1 MDAAAR
7 TGRPRRVLG
16 GPATGHNR
24 NMRVWS
30 SAALGLL
37 AASMLG
43 LAADITTIEQIV
55 AKVNGDIVTRSELE
69 RLRRQSEAELRQRGA
84 TAQQIAAALKE
95 REQDTLRDRIDQLL
109 LIQRGRDLNISVDAE
124 VSKYLANIQLENKIA
139 DPEKFQAWI
148 REQTGMSFEDF
159 RQEIRNSY
167 LSQRVIGQEVAS
179 KVNIPRSEVEAY
191 YNEHKAEY
199 VRKERIFLRE
209 ILIATEGKE
218 AAAMEKKAKDVAAR
232 AKKGERFAE
241 LVRDNSDAATA
252 KSGGFLEPFEK
263 ELLSAEIIAATWD
276 KPKGHVTDPLKVAAG
291 WLILRVEDHHKEG
304 QAALDEVEGEIR
316 ERIYGPRMQ
325 PKVREFLTQLR
336 LEAFLEIRNGF
347 VDTGAA
353 PGKDTTWTDPA
364 MLKPQTVTKEEV
376 LNQSRR
382 RRLLMIF
389 PIPGTNVFD
398 NRKSSS
404 K

>member
-1 MDAAAR
+1 
-7 TGRPRRVLG
+7 
-16 GPATGHNR
+16 
-24 NMRVWS
+24 MRVWI
-30 SAALGLL
+30 L
-37 AASMLG
+37 AACCV
-43 LAADITTIEQIV
+43 LAAAAPVLGADVTTIEQII

-69 RLRRQSEAELRQRGA
+69 RLRKQTEAELRQRGA
-84 TAQQIAAALKE
+84 NAQQIAEAMKD
-95 REQDTLRDRIDQLL
+95 REKDTLRDRIDQLL
-109 LIQRGRDLNISVDAE
+109 LIQRGRDLSINVDTE
-124 VSKYLANIQLENKIA
+124 VSKYLANIQSENKIA

-148 REQTGMSFEDF
+148 KEQTGMSFEDF
-159 RQEIRNSY
+159 RAEIKNSY

-179 KVNIPRSEVEAY
+179 KVNIPRSEIEEY
-191 YNEHKAEY
+191 FEKHKAEF
-199 VRKERIFLRE
+199 VRKERLFLRE
-209 ILIATEGKE
+209 ILIASEGKD

-263 ELLSAEIIAATWD
+263 ELLSPEIIAATWD
-276 KPKGHVTDPLKVAAG
+276 KPKGHVTDPLPVAAG

-304 QAALDEVEGEIR
+304 QAALEEVESEIR

-336 LEAFLEIRNGF
+336 LDSFLEIREGF
-347 VDTGAA
+347 LDTGAA
-353 PGKDTTWTDPA
+353 PGKDTSWTDPA
-364 MLKPQTVTKEEV
+364 MLKPETVTKEEV
-376 LNQSRR
+376 LSQSRR
-382 RRLLMIF
+382 RRLLMLI
-389 PIPGTNVFD
+389 PIPGTNMND

>member
-1 MDAAAR
+1 
-7 TGRPRRVLG
+7 
-16 GPATGHNR
+16 
-24 NMRVWS
+24 MRVWIC
-30 SAALGLL
+30 AALSVL
-37 AASMLG
+37 AAATTG
-43 LAADITTIEQIV
+43 RAADITTIEQII
-55 AKVNGDIVTRSELE
+55 AKVNGDIITRTELE
-69 RLRRQSEAELRQRGA
+69 RLRRQTEAELRQRGA
-84 TAQQIAAALKE
+84 NPQQIAAAMKE
-95 REQDTLRDRIDQLL
+95 READTLRDRIDQLL
-109 LIQRGRDLNISVDAE
+109 LIQRGKDLNINVDAE

-148 REQTGMSFEDF
+148 REQTGMTFEDF

-179 KVNIPRSEVEAY
+179 KVSIPRSEIEAY
-191 YNEHKAEY
+191 YNEHKAEF

-209 ILIATEGKE
+209 ILIATEGKDP
-218 AAAMEKKAKDVAAR
+218 AAMEKKARDVAAR
-232 AKKGERFAE
+232 AKKGERFAD

-252 KSGGFLEPFEK
+252 KGGGFLEPFEK
-263 ELLSAEIIAATWD
+263 DVLSAEIIAATWD
-276 KPKGHVTDPLKVAAG
+276 KPKGHVTDPLKVPAG

-304 QAALDEVEGEIR
+304 QAALEEVEGEIR

-325 PKVREFLTQLR
+325 PKVREYLTQLR
-336 LEAFLEIRNGF
+336 LESFLEIRDGYI
-347 VDTGAA
+347 DTGAA
-353 PGKDTTWTDPA
+353 PGKDTSWTDPA

-389 PIPGTNVFD
+389 PIPGTNVYD